1 MWDSKSESAGER
13 RSLTNPVTEAK
24 ISSEQS
30 APCRRENL
38 MAMTTVNILVLI
50 LLVLAAILCIFG
62 PVTALGVMFW
72 HWHKE
77 LKETSR
83 SRGARTTQTK

>member
-1 MWDSKSESAGER
+1 MA
-13 RSLTNPVTEAK
+13 VTT
-24 ISSEQS
+24 
-30 APCRRENL
+30 L
-38 MAMTTVNILVLI
+38 NILLLI

-83 SRGARTTQTK
+83 LREARTTQIR

>member
-1 MWDSKSESAGER
+1 
-13 RSLTNPVTEAK
+13 VTT
-24 ISSEQS
+24 
-30 APCRRENL
+30 L
-38 MAMTTVNILVLI
+38 NILLLI
-50 LLVLAAILCIFG
+50 LLVLAAILCILG

-83 SRGARTTQTK
+83 SRVSRTTQTK

>member
-1 MWDSKSESAGER
+1 MA
-13 RSLTNPVTEAK
+13 VT
-24 ISSEQS
+24 
-30 APCRRENL
+30 
-38 MAMTTVNILVLI
+38 MVNIVLLI

-77 LKETSR
+77 LKQTARLRVS
-83 SRGARTTQTK
+83 RTTQIK

>member
-1 MWDSKSESAGER
+1 MA
-13 RSLTNPVTEAK
+13 VTT
-24 ISSEQS
+24 
-30 APCRRENL
+30 L
-38 MAMTTVNILVLI
+38 NILLLI

-77 LKETSR
+77 LKEPSR
-83 SRGARTTQTK
+83 LREARTTQIR

>member
-1 MWDSKSESAGER
+1 MA
-13 RSLTNPVTEAK
+13 VTT
-24 ISSEQS
+24 
-30 APCRRENL
+30 L
-38 MAMTTVNILVLI
+38 NILLLI

-83 SRGARTTQTK
+83 LRVARTTQIK

>member
-1 MWDSKSESAGER
+1 
-13 RSLTNPVTEAK
+13 
-24 ISSEQS
+24 
-30 APCRRENL
+30 
-38 MAMTTVNILVLI
+38 MAVTTVNILLLI

-83 SRGARTTQTK
+83 LRVTRTTQIK

>member
-1 MWDSKSESAGER
+1 MV
-13 RSLTNPVTEAK
+13 VTT
-24 ISSEQS
+24 
-30 APCRRENL
+30 L
-38 MAMTTVNILVLI
+38 NILLLI

-77 LKETSR
+77 LKETFPFARSQNYANQVTADTYRLSR
-83 SRGARTTQTK
+83 LKQPQDHQATLATSGRCISVLR